1 MFKEF
6 LHHRSVDVG
15 KFAFKIMQVPIPVTF
30 AGSGSSAELA
40 DAIADLEVKK
50 LLVVTDEGLVQ
61 VGIVGQI
68 TDLLDKAGVA
78 WALYTGVQPD
88 PTYVEVNACIDSYR
102 AQGCDSVLALGGGSP
117 IDVAK
122 VAAAAVSNNK
132 PAEKL
137 EGRFKLRK
145 QMIPLFAI
153 PTTAGTGSE
162 VSAGAVVGEAD
173 THLKRFLIDLKLVPI
188 MIALDPDLMIGL
200 PPSIT
205 AATGMDALTH
215 AVESYLAQTASSES
229 KRYAEI
235 SLRLIFKHL
244 PVAVHDGQQI
254 VARKGMLF
262 AAYYAGLA
270 FTRTSLGFVHA
281 MAHAMGIKYGIPHG
295 LANAAALPVVLEA
308 SRESSLDRLAEMAE
322 IIGITSGTQ
331 ESKAD
336 AFIAAVRAL
345 KADIG
350 IDNTVAALKES
361 DIPTL
366 AEQACAEVHMN
377 YAVPQLLTQ
386 DQVEAAY
393 RNLLATPT
401 A

>member
-1 MFKEF
+1 MLKEF
-6 LHHRSVDVG
+6 LHKRSVDVG
-15 KFAFKIMQVPIPVTF
+15 KLAFKLMQVPIPVTF

-40 DAIADLEVKK
+40 EAIGDIEVKK
-50 LLVVTDEGLVQ
+50 LLIVTDEGLVQ
-61 VGIVGQI
+61 VGIVGKI
-68 TDLLDKAGVA
+68 TDLLDAAGVP
-78 WALYTGVQPD
+78 WALYTGVLPD
-88 PTYVEVNACIDSYR
+88 PTYTEVNACIDTYR
-102 AQGCDSVLALGGGSP
+102 AQGCDSMLALGGGSP

-122 VAAAAVSNNK
+122 VAAASVSNGK
-132 PAEKL
+132 PAEEL

-173 THLKRFLIDLKLVPI
+173 SHKKKFLLDLKVVPL
-188 MIALDPDLMIGL
+188 MIALDPDLMLGL
-200 PPSIT
+200 PPAIT

-215 AVESYLAQTASSES
+215 AVESYLAKTASPES
-229 KRYAEI
+229 KRYAAI

-244 PVAVHDGQQI
+244 PVAVHDGKQI

-270 FTRTSLGFVHA
+270 FTRTSLGYVHA
-281 MAHAMGIKYGIPHG
+281 MAHAMGVKYGIPHG
-295 LANAAALPVVLEA
+295 VANAAALPVVLDA
-308 SRESSLDRLAEMAE
+308 SRDDSIDQLAEMAE
-322 IIGITSGTQ
+322 IIGIKTGTK

-350 IDNTVAALKES
+350 MEPTVPALLAA
-361 DIPTL
+361 DIPAL
-366 AEQACAEVHMN
+366 AVEACAEVHMN
-377 YAVPQLLTQ
+377 YPVPTLLTQ
-386 DQVEAAY
+386 EEVEAGY
-393 RNLLATPT
+393 RTLLSS
-401 A
+401 

>member
-1 MFKEF
+1 VFKEF

-15 KFAFKIMQVPIPVTF
+15 KLAFKIMQVPIPVTF

-102 AQGCDSVLALGGGSP
+102 AQGCDSMLALGGGSP

-235 SLRLIFKHL
+235 SLRLIF
-244 PVAVHDGQQI
+244 
-254 VARKGMLF
+254 ARKGMLF